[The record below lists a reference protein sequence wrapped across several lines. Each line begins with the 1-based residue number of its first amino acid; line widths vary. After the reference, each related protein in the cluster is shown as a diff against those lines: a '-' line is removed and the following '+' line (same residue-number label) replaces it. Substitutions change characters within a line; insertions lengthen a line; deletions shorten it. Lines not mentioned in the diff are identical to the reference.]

1 MSRTGERAH
10 AVPVD
15 RLAVRRL
22 GVAGHTAV
30 PGVGPAAPKAIQ
42 VTHRDSPAERAT
54 SVAAASGAGEHLAP
68 SVPEG
73 SSSMQVVVGVNGSSR
88 SAVALRWALDNAAE
102 QGWSIDVVTAWPDP
116 DDVFVHEVP
125 GHYCAPRGR
134 AVGEQDRVLV
144 DAGLSGT
151 APVTMRSFIDN
162 APAVGALAARGADAL
177 MIVVGRADPDR
188 PGRRR
193 PDVGEACAVLVS
205 CPVVVVGGP
214 AASTQGHTRR

>member
-1 MSRTGERAH
+1 MSRTSEREH

-30 PGVGPAAPKAIQ
+30 PGVGPAAPRAIQ
-42 VTHRDSPAERAT
+42 VTHRDSSAEPAP
-54 SVAAASGAGEHLAP
+54 SVAAASGTDEHLAP

-73 SSSMQVVVGVNGSSR
+73 SSSARVVVGVNGSSR
-88 SAVALRWALDNAAE
+88 SALALRWVLDNAAE
-102 QGWSIDVVTAWPDP
+102 HGWSIDVVTAWPDP

-125 GHYCAPRGR
+125 GHYSAPRGR

-144 DAGLSGT
+144 DAGLGGA
-151 APVTMRSFIDN
+151 APTTVRSFIDN
-162 APAVGALAARGADAL
+162 APAVDALVARGSDAS

-188 PGRRR
+188 AGRRR
-193 PDVGEACAVLVS
+193 PDVGEACALLVS
-205 CPVVVVGGP
+205 CPVVVVSEP
-214 AASTQGHTRR
+214 AVSTQGHTGR